1 MQNKIIIDLVNKYTK
16 EKKRLKVILDQI
28 NSMRIY
34 KKLYLLFELVG
45 INQRQLINTYYNNK
59 KSSLIQQKFFIKD
72 YNIYTLLEYEIQR
85 EFKVWLRNRD
95 IITTINFKKK

>member
-1 MQNKIIIDLVNKYTK
+1 M
-16 EKKRLKVILDQI
+16 RLKVILDQI

-45 INQRQLINTYYNNK
+45 INRWQLINTYYNNK

-72 YNIYTLLEYEIQR
+72 YDIYILLEYEIQR